1 MTDSKDRE
9 IYNERAIKGNTAIID
24 YCRTSGAA
32 IAGATAGVLGLT
44 GLNGFGFFF
53 ICSLVMSIMLTVKA
67 GTKWSSYFT
76 SRKALWWDG
85 TLGGLF
91 TYILLWT
98 FLYGMV
104 HVY

>member
-1 MTDSKDRE
+1 MASMKGE
-9 IYNERAIKGNTAIID
+9 LFSERAVRGNTAIVD

-44 GLNGFGFFF
+44 GLYGFGFF
-53 ICSLVMSIMLTVKA
+53 IVYSVLLSVLLTVKA
-67 GTKWSSYFT
+67 GTDWHKYFI